1 MTLVTEQIVT
11 VTIYVCLN
19 LFHSLVMILQA
30 LIPTARELQLISRF
44 NEAIQM
50 LVRQTLVVQGMYFT
64 TEGPTTVPKQYV
76 TSDPRS
82 RGFGIPELFSLRCS
96 GRDSQLYKTDVL
108 SDEVLTLSIQNKMAT
123 NPILRVAATA
133 LVNELEK

>member
-1 MTLVTEQIVT
+1 M
-11 VTIYVCLN
+11 
-19 LFHSLVMILQA
+19 MLQA

-44 NEAIQM
+44 NEGIQM
-50 LVRQTLVVQGMYFT
+50 LVRQTLADQEMYFT
-64 TEGPTTVPKQYV
+64 TEGPTTVPSQYV

-96 GRDSQLYKTDVL
+96 GRDAQVYKTDLL
-108 SDEVLTLSIQNKMAT
+108 SDEVLTLSIQNKMAS